1 MNMGK
6 FFLRWL
12 NKEDEAERMLF
23 RMQIAEASAGVED
36 LCRTIQADSENIKR
50 VIDEHR
56 QRSGHFGLDSGR

>member
-1 MNMGK
+1 MTVGK

-36 LCRTIQADSENIKR
+36 LCRTIEADSENIKR

-56 QRSGHFGLDSGR
+56 QRSGYLGFHSGG